1 MTELNLSSFIT
12 LLSVQSTI
20 LYEMLNRTTKRV
32 NLDASN
38 KALAENMF
46 ATKDLGFN
54 KLRSRFTAYFVA

>member
-1 MTELNLSSFIT
+1 
-12 LLSVQSTI
+12 
-20 LYEMLNRTTKRV
+20 MLNKTTKRV

-46 ATKDLGFN
+46 ATKDFGFN